1 MTEEKTT
8 LADEAMQVARRMA
21 RLWRLSE
28 DETLDAVSN
37 AWEFAQPGRGSPVSI
52 AWYAVKR
59 VRSARRFVGQSV
71 RSADSPTQRPDK
83 PQRSNEIDPCDLAKP
98 GANPATIAAL
108 RIDFNEWLGALP
120 ARPRQVALAL
130 ANGELTSDLAKTL
143 GCTAGRVSQMRRELE
158 AHWRE
163 FQG

>member
-1 MTEEKTT
+1 MTEVKAT

-28 DETLDAVSN
+28 DETLDAIST
-37 AWEFAQPGRGSPVSI
+37 AWEFAQPGRGSAVSI
-52 AWYAVKR
+52 GWYAVKR
-59 VRSARRFVGQSV
+59 VRRARRFAGQSV

-83 PQRSNEIDPCDLAKP
+83 PQRSDEIDPADLAKP
-98 GANPATIAAL
+98 GADPAKLAAL
-108 RIDFNEWLGALP
+108 RIDFAEWIEALP
-120 ARPRQVALAL
+120 ERPRRVALAL
-130 ANGELTSDLAKTL
+130 ASGEQTSELAKTL
-143 GCTAGRVSQMRRELE
+143 GCTSGRISQMRRELE